1 MFHILRV
8 EDDNED
14 CSIVVVVVILKELE
28 WQLVKDLV
36 SRERKKKKSDRDN
49 YPACIHSEKGQVVM
63 SEREAENSSTI

>member
-36 SRERKKKKSDRDN
+36 SRERERKK
-49 YPACIHSEKGQVVM
+49 I
-63 SEREAENSSTI
+63 

>member
-8 EDDNED
+8 GDDNED

-36 SRERKKKKSDRDN
+36 SRERERKK
-49 YPACIHSEKGQVVM
+49 I
-63 SEREAENSSTI
+63 